1 MKLSRIATIGF
12 FDGVHTG
19 HQFLFGQLRS
29 EADARGLEPLIITFD
44 VHPRAVLQ
52 SDYMPQL
59 LTTLDERKALLRTY
73 AEVVVLPFA
82 DIHALTAAEFMQR
95 IKTQYEV
102 SVLLMGY
109 DHQFGSDRLRKPQD
123 YRRIGQQC
131 GIEVLTM
138 PEFVSGEWHVSSTEI
153 RQALENG
160 NIAVA
165 NELLGRPYSLTGL
178 VVHGK
183 GIGHTIGFPT
193 ANVQPDDP
201 CQIIP
206 KAGVYVGKVD
216 NGQRTMENGKW
227 QMANGKA
234 AFVNIDTKGVIEVH
248 IPAFKGD
255 LYGQPMTIQ
264 FMRFL
269 REERQFKNL
278 EALREQIKAD
288 IDSIRHQA

>member
-1 MKLSRIATIGF
+1 M
-12 FDGVHTG
+12 
-19 HQFLFGQLRS
+19 
-29 EADARGLEPLIITFD
+29 
-44 VHPRAVLQ
+44 
-52 SDYMPQL
+52 
-59 LTTLDERKALLRTY
+59 
-73 AEVVVLPFA
+73 
-82 DIHALTAAEFMQR
+82 
-95 IKTQYEV
+95 
-102 SVLLMGY
+102 LLMGY

-123 YRRIGQQC
+123 YRRVGEQC

-206 KAGVYVGKVD
+206 KTGVYVGKVD

-234 AFVNIDTKGVIEVH
+234 AFVNIDTKGIIEVH

>member
-1 MKLSRIATIGF
+1 MKRIATIGF

-82 DIHALTAAEFMQR
+82 DIHALTAAEFMER
-95 IKTQYEV
+95 IKAQYEV

-123 YRRIGQQC
+123 YRRVGEQC

-193 ANVQPDDP
+193 ANVQPDEP

-234 AFVNIDTKGVIEVH
+234 AFVNIDTNGIIEVY

>member
-1 MKLSRIATIGF
+1 MKRIATIGF

-19 HQFLFGQLRS
+19 HQFLFAQLRA

-73 AEVVVLPFA
+73 AEVEVLPFA
-82 DIHALTAAEFMQR
+82 DIQALTAAEFMHR
-95 IKTQYEV
+95 IKAQYDV

-123 YRRIGQQC
+123 YRRIGEQC

-138 PEFVSGEWHVSSTEI
+138 NEFVAGEWHVSSTEI
-153 RQALENG
+153 RQALEKG

-193 ANVQPDDP
+193 ANVQPDEP

-216 NGQRTMENGKW
+216 NGQWTKDNGKW

-234 AFVNIDTKGVIEVH
+234 AFVNIDTKGIIEVH

-278 EALREQIKAD
+278 DALREQIKAD